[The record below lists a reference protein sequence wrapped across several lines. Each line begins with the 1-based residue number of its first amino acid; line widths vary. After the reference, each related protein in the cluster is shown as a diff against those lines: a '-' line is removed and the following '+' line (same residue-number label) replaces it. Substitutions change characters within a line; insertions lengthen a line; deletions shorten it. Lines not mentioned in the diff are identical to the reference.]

1 MVEQG
6 RITAQGT
13 PEELVRRG
21 ITQVMV
27 DEDDRQE
34 AQGGAQEGTGETKE
48 GSVAT
53 TDTGGQETKDGLELT
68 FETDEGAGLGMTEAG
83 DGNTIDVPPFG
94 RGFVESRRSDGF
106 MEVRFPFGH
115 GYLAMP
121 PGMASA
127 NANATPTT
135 TMISPGTTG
144 DGGSKP
150 PTKDDSTLVAPA
162 AKGGSAG
169 DDETEAAEKEAKAM
183 VKAEDRRIGAVG
195 MGTLWS
201 YTEAAGGGV
210 LLTLI
215 ILSSIGVEASFALG
229 DWWITRWIQSA
240 AANNI
245 NNNNNNNNSISN
257 YTNYTT
263 TAASA
268 AAAAAAF
275 NATSVV
281 VTSGVVG
288 NGTILTGPTWFE
300 SRGEFVLGFGLL
312 GIGTAVF
319 NAFRVAL
326 FAKGTVSA
334 ARGLHADMLSGVL
347 HAPVLFFDT
356 HPTGRILNRF
366 AGDVVDV
373 EQLLP
378 HFIEHALI
386 CLSHVLGILGA
397 VCAVVPWCLVGVLPL
412 GIIYIFLQTL
422 YRSSAREMKR
432 LQALASSP
440 VASLVSE
447 TMSGRAVVRAFNMN
461 DKYRRLFQA
470 RYDDYGRCEYTMHQI
485 GNWQHLRVQFIG
497 ALLASLTTL
506 ICVLTRDQISTA
518 TAGFAI
524 NFAIVR
530 RVE

>member
-1 MVEQG
+1 
-6 RITAQGT
+6 
-13 PEELVRRG
+13 
-21 ITQVMV
+21 
-27 DEDDRQE
+27 
-34 AQGGAQEGTGETKE
+34 
-48 GSVAT
+48 
-53 TDTGGQETKDGLELT
+53 
-68 FETDEGAGLGMTEAG
+68 
-83 DGNTIDVPPFG
+83 
-94 RGFVESRRSDGF
+94 
-106 MEVRFPFGH
+106 
-115 GYLAMP
+115 
-121 PGMASA
+121 
-127 NANATPTT
+127 
-135 TMISPGTTG
+135 
-144 DGGSKP
+144 
-150 PTKDDSTLVAPA
+150 
-162 AKGGSAG
+162 
-169 DDETEAAEKEAKAM
+169 M
-183 VKAEDRRIGAVG
+183 VKEEDRRIGAVG

-240 AANNI
+240 ADNN

-257 YTNYTT
+257 YTNYAT
-263 TAASA
+263 TAVSA
-268 AAAAAAF
+268 AAAAS
-275 NATSVV
+275 NATSAVI
-281 VTSGVVG
+281 TSGVVG

-497 ALLASLTTL
+497 AILASLTTL
-506 ICVLTRDQISTA
+506 ICVLTRDQISPA

-530 RVE
+530 RVD